1 MHLVGYKEDQHLIG
15 NRLSST
21 WIIFLSLLN
30 AMEASKSM
38 PDQNKEEGSQ
48 LDGVPL
54 KSDEAV
60 PPPTSDPKPSLVS
73 QFRQQFGPAAD
84 HSLTAG
90 GGPEGRLGD
99 RAISTRIGGARTS
112 RT

>member
-1 MHLVGYKEDQHLIG
+1 
-15 NRLSST
+15 
-21 WIIFLSLLN
+21 
-30 AMEASKSM
+30 MEASESM

-48 LDGVPL
+48 LNEVPPQ
-54 KSDEAV
+54 SDEAV
-60 PPPTSDPKPSLVS
+60 PPPMSDPKPSLVS
-73 QFRQQFGPAAD
+73 QFREHFGPAAD

-90 GGPEGRLGD
+90 GDPEGRLGD